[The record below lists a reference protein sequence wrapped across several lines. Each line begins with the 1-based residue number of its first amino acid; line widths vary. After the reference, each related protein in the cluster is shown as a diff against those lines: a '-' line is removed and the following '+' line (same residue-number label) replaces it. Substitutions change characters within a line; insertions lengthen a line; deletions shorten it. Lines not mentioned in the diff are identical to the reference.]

1 MAEDVLLLLVF
12 GAFTTVAH
20 RSPQMATNICVRYN
34 GSPSKLARTGPLAG
48 CWSSWHWITRPIAF
62 QG

>member
-48 CWSSWHWITRPIAF
+48 
-62 QG
+62 